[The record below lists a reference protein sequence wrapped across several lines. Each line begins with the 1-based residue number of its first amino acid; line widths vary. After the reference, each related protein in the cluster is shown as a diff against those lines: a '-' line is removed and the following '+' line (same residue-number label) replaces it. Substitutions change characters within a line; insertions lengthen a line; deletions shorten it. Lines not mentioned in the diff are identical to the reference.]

1 MHERKRGG
9 IGAVTIVLAVLVSAC
24 TPTMRPKEPAVFFP
38 SAPDLPRL
46 QYLTHFTGRKDVE
59 TQSAFNRF
67 VVGEKQNQ
75 NLDKPYG
82 VAMHDGRIYVC
93 DTNAT
98 VTVLDLKAKTFSYLK
113 GAAGQGVL
121 RQPVNISIT
130 PDGTKYVSDP
140 LRGQVVVF
148 NAADEYVR
156 AYGTPGDWK
165 PVDAAA
171 FSDRLYVADMEH
183 GVIAVLDLASG
194 EKVASIGDKGDPADR
209 LSRPTNLTFD
219 KDGFLYVTDIS
230 RFQVVKYDR
239 EGHLVAT
246 FGKIGDNLGHFARP
260 KGVAVDR
267 NGFVYVV
274 DAAFSNVQI
283 FTPSGRL
290 ATFFGGPGEARGNL
304 MLPAKVSID
313 YDDIEYFRPFLE
325 PGFTPEYLV
334 LVTSQFGDRLVN
346 VFAFGHE
353 EGKHYPTEEELLK
366 EIEARRPKAAS
377 AEPAR

>member
-1 MHERKRGG
+1 VHELRRRG
-9 IGAVTIVLAVLVSAC
+9 IGGGAIVLALLMSAC

-38 SAPDLPRL
+38 SAPNLPRI
-46 QYLTHFTGRKDVE
+46 QYLTHLTGRKDIE
-59 TQSAFNRF
+59 KQSTFNRF
-67 VVGEKQNQ
+67 VVGEKQNLA
-75 NLDKPYG
+75 LDKPYG
-82 VAMHDGRIYVC
+82 VAMHDGRIYAC

-98 VTVLDLKAKTFSYLK
+98 VTVFDLKAQTFSFLK
-113 GAAGQGVL
+113 GAVGQGVL

-148 NAADEYVR
+148 DAADDYVR
-156 AYGTPGDWK
+156 AYGTPGTWK

-171 FSDRLYVADMEH
+171 YAGRLYVADMEQGH
-183 GVIAVLDLASG
+183 IVVLDLASG
-194 EKVASIGDKGDPADR
+194 EMVASIGDKGDPANR
-209 LSRPTNLTFD
+209 LSRPTNLVFD
-219 KDGFLYVTDIS
+219 KDGFVYVTDIS

-239 EGHLVAT
+239 EGGLVAT
-246 FGKIGDNLGHFARP
+246 FGKLGDNLGHFARP

-290 ATFFGGPGEARGNL
+290 ATFFGGPGKERGNL

-313 YDDIEYFRPFLE
+313 YDGIEYFRSWLE
-325 PGFTPEYLV
+325 PGFVPEYLV

-366 EIEARRPKAAS
+366 ELEARRPKAPGT
-377 AEPAR
+377 EPVR